1 MQTVLRTCRRLS
13 MRIGC
18 YNAAATGVA
27 PRPYLPSGG
36 ETSIAGAREEGP
48 DVCSQM
54 EDVPPVTQTQPDEAV
69 SNFRVGAAKIR
80 LYEIT

>member
-1 MQTVLRTCRRLS
+1 

-18 YNAAATGVA
+18 YNAAATSIA
-27 PRPYLPSGG
+27 PYPYLPSGG
-36 ETSIAGAREEGP
+36 ETSTAGAREDGP
-48 DVCSQM
+48 DVYSQM
-54 EDVPPVTQTQPDEAV
+54 EDRPAVTQTQPDEAV